1 MLLTTLRAPGKASDM
16 TNRSSVLAGLAA
28 LAATFVLAA
37 CSTPEAPPA
46 PALPPAPPPP
56 PAINLSASLFEEASA
71 WRGYMSRA
79 AATPTAFPDATTVAS
94 SLRAGASYEP
104 KQLLRGSIAYAA
116 VIALQDQAYI
126 ANVRTYAVDP
136 AQRQRIAAQILANP
150 WTVTNYPGA
159 DRAAGLIISA
169 LGNDGTKVLLTGR
182 AVKQSAYDVQRQ
194 KWSKEF
200 VPNREGRLAD
210 VRVLSSTPIRG
221 DIEEVGRMQSASLS
235 GGSAAGPDG
244 IVGQTASAPY
254 SPVVVRGLA
263 LAALAA
269 LGEAGDDKLIALGP
283 LFTDEPSMFC
293 LNMSKLMLY
302 QCLAAAKP
310 HYEDVFC
317 LGQHVLI
324 DTGQCTLKSAGAP
337 MPIEPPRPVVVATK
351 APAAKAPAKPAA
363 KPKAKGG

>member
-1 MLLTTLRAPGKASDM
+1 M
-16 TNRSSVLAGLAA
+16 TNRHSMLAGLAA

-37 CSTPEAPPA
+37 CSTPEPP
-46 PALPPAPPPP
+46 PPPLPPPPPPP

-79 AATPTAFPDATTVAS
+79 AATPTAFPDATVVAS

-116 VIALQDQAYI
+116 VIALQDQAYVASMRI
-126 ANVRTYAVDP
+126 YAVDP
-136 AQRQRIAAQILANP
+136 EQRQRLAAQILANP

-159 DRAAGLIISA
+159 DRAAGLIVSA

-182 AVKQSAYDVQRQ
+182 AVKQSAYDVQHQ

-221 DIEEVGRMQSASLS
+221 DIEEVSRMQTASLN
-235 GGSAAGPDG
+235 GGSPTGPDG
-244 IVGQTASAPY
+244 IVGQTASTPY

-269 LGEAGDDKLIALGP
+269 LGEAGDDKLLALGP

-337 MPIEPPRPVVVATK
+337 MPIEPPKPVVVVATK
-351 APAAKAPAKPAA
+351 APTPKAPAKPAA

>member
-1 MLLTTLRAPGKASDM
+1 M
-16 TNRSSVLAGLAA
+16 LAGLAA
-28 LAATFVLAA
+28 VAATFVLAA
-37 CSTPEAPPA
+37 CSTAEPPA
-46 PALPPAPPPP
+46 QVAALPPPPPPP
-56 PAINLSASLFEEASA
+56 PAITLSASLFEEASA
-71 WRGYMSRA
+71 WRGYMTRA
-79 AATPTAFPDATTVAS
+79 AATPTTFPDATTVAS
-94 SLRAGASYEP
+94 SLRAGAAYEP

-126 ANVRTYAVDP
+126 ANIRTYAVDP
-136 AQRQRIAAQILANP
+136 VQRQRIAAQILANP
-150 WTVTNYPGA
+150 YTVTNYPGA
-159 DRAAGLIISA
+159 DRAAGLIIAA

-221 DIEEVGRMQSASLS
+221 DIEEVGRMQSASLN
-235 GGSAAGPDG
+235 GGSATGPDG

-269 LGEAGDDKLIALGP
+269 LGEAGDDKLIALEP
-283 LFTDEPSMFC
+283 MFTDEPSMFC

-337 MPIEPPRPVVVATK
+337 MPIEPPKPVVVATK
-351 APAAKAPAKPAA
+351 APTSKAPAKPAA

>member
-1 MLLTTLRAPGKASDM
+1 M
-16 TNRSSVLAGLAA
+16 TYRHSVLAGLAA

-37 CSTPEAPPA
+37 CSTPEPAAPP
-46 PALPPAPPPP
+46 LPPAPPPP

-79 AATPTAFPDATTVAS
+79 AATPTAFPDATTVAT

-116 VIALQDQAYI
+116 VIALQDQAFVSGI
-126 ANVRTYAVDP
+126 RAYASDP
-136 AQRQRIAAQILANP
+136 EQRRRIAAQLV
-150 WTVTNYPGA
+150 VTPYAVTSYPGA

-169 LGNDGTKVLLTGR
+169 LGSDGTKVLMTGR
-182 AVKQSAYDVQRQ
+182 AVKQSAYDVQKQ

-210 VRVLSSTPIRG
+210 VRTLSSTPIRG
-221 DIEEVGRMQSASLS
+221 DIEEVGRMQTASLG
-235 GGSAAGPDG
+235 GGSTTGPDG
-244 IVGQTASAPY
+244 IVGQSATAPY

-269 LGEAGDDKLIALGP
+269 LGEAGDDKLIAIGP

-351 APAAKAPAKPAA
+351 APAAKSPAKPAA

>member
-1 MLLTTLRAPGKASDM
+1 M
-16 TNRSSVLAGLAA
+16 TIRSSVLAGLAA
-28 LAATFVLAA
+28 IAATFVLAA
-37 CSTPEAPPA
+37 CSTAEAPPQA
-46 PALPPAPPPP
+46 RPAAPPPP

-71 WRGYMSRA
+71 WRGYMIRA
-79 AATPTAFPDATTVAS
+79 AATPTTFPDATTVAS

-116 VIALQDQAYI
+116 VIALQDQAYV
-126 ANVRTYAVDP
+126 ANIRTYAVDP
-136 AQRQRIAAQILANP
+136 VQRQRIAAQILANP

-169 LGNDGTKVLLTGR
+169 LGNDGAKVLLTGR
-182 AVKQSAYDVQRQ
+182 AVKQSAYDVQKQ

-210 VRVLSSTPIRG
+210 VRVLSSAPIRG
-221 DIEEVGRMQSASLS
+221 DIEEVSRMQSASLG

-244 IVGQTASAPY
+244 IVGQAAAAPY

-269 LGEAGDDKLIALGP
+269 LGAAGDDQLIALTP

-324 DTGQCTLKSAGAP
+324 DTGQCTLKSTGAP

-351 APAAKAPAKPAA
+351 APAPKAPAKPAA

>member
-1 MLLTTLRAPGKASDM
+1 
-16 TNRSSVLAGLAA
+16 
-28 LAATFVLAA
+28 
-37 CSTPEAPPA
+37 
-46 PALPPAPPPP
+46 PP
-56 PAINLSASLFEEASA
+56 PAINLSAQLFEEASA
-71 WRGYMSRA
+71 WRGYMARA
-79 AATPTAFPDATTVAS
+79 AAISPAGFTDGPSVAT
-94 SLRAGASYEP
+94 SLKAGAAYEP

-116 VIALQDQAYI
+116 VIALQDQEFVA
-126 ANVRTYAVDP
+126 AVRVHAVDP
-136 AQRQRIAAQILANP
+136 AGRQRLAAQIMANP
-150 WTVTNYPGA
+150 YAATTFPGA
-159 DRAAGLIISA
+159 DRAAGLIVSA
-169 LGNDGTKVLLTGR
+169 LGGEGTKVLLTGR
-182 AVKQSAYDVQRQ
+182 AIKQSAYDVQRQ

-221 DIEEVGRMQSASLS
+221 DIDEVSRMQLASLG
-235 GGSAAGPDG
+235 GGSPTGPEG
-244 IVGQTASAPY
+244 IVGQTATQPW

-269 LGEAGDDKLIALGP
+269 LGEAGDDKLAALTP
-283 LFTDEPSMFC
+283 LFFDEPSMFC

-337 MPIEPPRPVVVATK
+337 MPVEPPPPVVVATT
-351 APAAKAPAKPAA
+351 KAPAKPAGKIA
-363 KPKAKGG
+363 PKAKGKGS

>member
-1 MLLTTLRAPGKASDM
+1 M
-16 TNRSSVLAGLAA
+16 TIRSSVLAGLAVF
-28 LAATFVLAA
+28 AATFVLAA
-37 CSTPEAPPA
+37 CSTPEPP
-46 PALPPAPPPP
+46 PPPPLPPAPPPP

-79 AATPTAFPDATTVAS
+79 SATPTVFNDATTVAT
-94 SLRAGASYEP
+94 SLRAGAAYEP

-116 VIALQDQAYI
+116 VIALQDQTFVSGI
-126 ANVRTYAVDP
+126 RTYASDP
-136 AQRQRIAAQILANP
+136 EQRQRIAAQLIATP
-150 WTVTNYPGA
+150 YAVTSYPGA
-159 DRAAGLIISA
+159 DRAAGLIVSA
-169 LGNDGTKVLLTGR
+169 LGNDATKVLLTGR

-210 VRVLSSTPIRG
+210 VRTLSSTPIRG
-221 DIEEVGRMQSASLS
+221 DIEEVGRMQSASLG
-235 GGSAAGPDG
+235 GGSPTGPDG

-269 LGEAGDDKLIALGP
+269 LGEAGDDKLMALGP

-337 MPIEPPRPVVVATK
+337 MPIEPPPPVVVAK
-351 APAAKAPAKPAA
+351 APTPKAPAKPAA

>member
-1 MLLTTLRAPGKASDM
+1 M
-16 TNRSSVLAGLAA
+16 TIRSSVLAGLAA
-28 LAATFVLAA
+28 VAATFVLAA
-37 CSTPEAPPA
+37 CSTAEPPA
-46 PALPPAPPPP
+46 QVAALPPPPPPP
-56 PAINLSASLFEEASA
+56 PAITLSASLFEEASA
-71 WRGYMSRA
+71 WRGYMTRA
-79 AATPTAFPDATTVAS
+79 AATPTVFPDAPTVAS

-126 ANVRTYAVDP
+126 ANIRTYAVDP

-150 WTVTNYPGA
+150 YSVTNYPGA

-169 LGNDGTKVLLTGR
+169 LGNDGTKVLLAGR

-210 VRVLSSTPIRG
+210 VRTLSSTPIRG
-221 DIEEVGRMQSASLS
+221 DIEEVGRMQSASLN

-244 IVGQTASAPY
+244 IVGQAASAPY

-269 LGEAGDDKLIALGP
+269 LGEAGDDKLIALEP
-283 LFTDEPSMFC
+283 MFTDEPSMFC

-337 MPIEPPRPVVVATK
+337 MPIEPPKPVVVATK
-351 APAAKAPAKPAA
+351 APTPKAPAKPAA